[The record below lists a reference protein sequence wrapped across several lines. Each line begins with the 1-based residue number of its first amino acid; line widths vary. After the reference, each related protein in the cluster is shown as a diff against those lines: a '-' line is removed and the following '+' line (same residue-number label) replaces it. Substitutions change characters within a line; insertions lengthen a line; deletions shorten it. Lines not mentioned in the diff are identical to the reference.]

1 MENLEFDVGEK
12 TRLEKVKSERANE
25 IKSALLYNMIKG
37 GERD

>member
-12 TRLEKVKSERANE
+12 MRLEKVKSERVNE
-25 IKSALLYNMIKG
+25 IKLVLFYNMIKG